1 MTATGRSPR
10 PEAGPEFLSLKSV
23 LKVKDQASGGDTIL
37 SIKSQEGKVVFYP
50 GEFT

>member
-10 PEAGPEFLSLKSV
+10 PEVGPEFLSLKSA
-23 LKVKDQASGGDTIL
+23 LKVKDQASGGDIIL
-37 SIKSQEGKVVFYP
+37 SIKSQEGKAGFFP